1 LLQRSRLFC
10 GDGTHVA
17 IKAWKRFY
25 KKWSGRRK
33 RGTRRKR
40 ELAGGVDPARAF
52 RHGSALVL
60 MRDKILKSYQSV
72 CDNKVH
78 ATAEQKKLAAP
89 LLARL

>member
-1 LLQRSRLFC
+1 M
-10 GDGTHVA
+10 
-17 IKAWKRFY
+17 
-25 KKWSGRRK
+25 SGRRK

-40 ELAGGVDPARAF
+40 ELAGAWILRGRL
-52 RHGSALVL
+52 GTESALVL